1 MNKDKIEKSSG
12 VNIKN
17 TRYCL
22 ITRLEPTG
30 KSKWFG
36 LSVSTKSGQDLRDSS
51 VFTFKRRTL

>member
-1 MNKDKIEKSSG
+1 MNNKCMHIISG
-12 VNIKN
+12 VNIKKA
-17 TRYCL
+17 RYCL
-22 ITRLEPTG
+22 ITRLEPTR